1 MKKITSI
8 LLALLIF
15 SNSLISQKVDLVV
28 DKEIYKSYF
37 SKVLK
42 VPLFV
47 EYKLYQG
54 GGKASRKG
62 MKFREGMGTA
72 KNRDYSK
79 SGFDKGHLVPAEDFA
94 YDIDKENLTFSFYNC
109 FPQSPKLNRGAW
121 KSWESTIRA
130 ESQKWP
136 LKIYTGGIF
145 GSNKLKHKVGIPD
158 YCWKVVFNQKTGRLM
173 HVLLFKNDET
183 EAVQRVTIGQ
193 LKLLLGYS
201 VPF

>member
-54 GGKASRKG
+54 GGKASRK
-62 MKFREGMGTA
+62 
-72 KNRDYSK
+72 
-79 SGFDKGHLVPAEDFA
+79 L
-94 YDIDKENLTFSFYNC
+94 
-109 FPQSPKLNRGAW
+109 
-121 KSWESTIRA
+121 
-130 ESQKWP
+130 
-136 LKIYTGGIF
+136 
-145 GSNKLKHKVGIPD
+145 
-158 YCWKVVFNQKTGRLM
+158 QKT
-173 HVLLFKNDET
+173 ET
-183 EAVQRVTIGQ
+183 IARVALIKAT
-193 LKLLLGYS
+193 
-201 VPF
+201 